1 MTASKPTRL
10 KPRKLLGVL
19 AFLRA
24 YPRPVAISIA
34 LLLVNIAVELSLP
47 QILGSAITQLRWHI
61 EWRATLDLRAYV
73 LLLIALVLIRAGNG
87 ILLGPIR
94 NRLIQRTLGDIR
106 AAIYDSLQRLAFR
119 YHDRSNTG
127 ELISRSTT
135 DVLRLQDFL
144 FACLFLSFDIVVALL
159 LTVALMF
166 TISAVLGILTVL
178 TLVPTIALI
187 AVFAAKLQPQWRKV
201 HDLHGAMT
209 TVIQENIAGVRVVK
223 AFAKESAEIKKFSD
237 RKEQFL
243 GTLLDTVNYWAARV
257 PFAQFIFGL
266 GLPLALWIGGG
277 QVIQGDLAIG
287 DLAKVVFYLMAIG
300 HRVGMVGQFTNILQ
314 NASASAERILE
325 IVNEPQVIRS
335 GKRALPGF
343 MQATEPPVAPP
354 KTGASGPR
362 NVRRS
367 FAGTSSHGAVAALR
381 KFRHFFFL
389 SLRRR
394 SGERTEERGVQ
405 VSSSPRPS
413 PPSDGGEGVLSIAV
427 APLSP
432 EADHPERFGHVQFDR
447 VSFNYSDGKSSL
459 ADVSFV
465 AEPGQTVA
473 IVGPTGSGKTTLVNL
488 IPRFYDTSSG
498 RVLVDGVDVRE
509 LNLGQLRRSVS
520 VIFQETFLFSAT
532 VAENIAYGRPEAGR
546 SEIEES
552 ARAAQAHE
560 FILQLEDGYDTVV
573 GERGVT
579 LSGGQKQRIAIAR
592 AFLMNPRILILDD
605 ATASV
610 DSGTERLIRAAMS
623 GLSAGRTTFV
633 IAHRFSTV
641 QHADQILVLNEG
653 RIAGRG
659 THQELI
665 QLGGF
670 YCEIFEQQIKR

>member
-1 MTASKPTRL
+1 MTESKPTQ
-10 KPRKLLGVL
+10 PRVQPRNLLGVL

-24 YPRPVAISIA
+24 YPAAVVLSVS
-34 LLLVNIAVELSLP
+34 LLLVNIAIELCLP
-47 QILGSAITQLRWHI
+47 QILGSAITQLRWHT
-61 EWRATLDLRAYV
+61 EWGAKLDLQACV
-73 LLLIALVLIRAGNG
+73 LLFVSLVLVRAGNG

-106 AAIYDSLQRLAFR
+106 AAIYESLQRLAFR

-144 FACLFLSFDIVVALL
+144 FACLFLSFDIAVALV
-159 LTVALMF
+159 LTVALIF
-166 TISAVLGILTVL
+166 ATSTLLGVL
-178 TLVPTIALI
+178 TLLTLIPTIALI
-187 AVFAAKLQPQWRKV
+187 AYFATKLQPQWRKV

-223 AFAKESAEIKKFSD
+223 AFARESAEVNKFRA

-243 GTLLDTVNYWAARV
+243 GTLLDAVNYWAARV

-266 GLPLALWIGGG
+266 GLPLALWAGGRL
-277 QVIQGDLAIG
+277 VIRGDLAIG

-300 HRVGMVGQFTNILQ
+300 YRVGMVGQFTNIIQ

-325 IVNEPQVIRS
+325 IIHEPQVIKS
-335 GKRALPGF
+335 GTRDLPGLALSTDRPTPNPSQEGSSSSSGSYRF
-343 MQATEPPVAPP
+343 PSWEGLGVGSESQSIRKSVGGDCRPPAMSVP
-354 KTGASGPR
+354 ASGTE
-362 NVRRS
+362 
-367 FAGTSSHGAVAALR
+367 AG
-381 KFRHFFFL
+381 
-389 SLRRR
+389 
-394 SGERTEERGVQ
+394 
-405 VSSSPRPS
+405 PS
-413 PPSDGGEGVLSIAV
+413 Q
-427 APLSP
+427 
-432 EADHPERFGHVQFDR
+432 RFGHVQFDH
-447 VSFNYSDGKSSL
+447 VSLNYSDGKASL
-459 ADVSFV
+459 ADVSFE
-465 AEPGQTVA
+465 AEPGQTFAV
-473 IVGPTGSGKTTLVNL
+473 VGPTGSGKTTLVNL
-488 IPRFYDTSSG
+488 IPRFYDASGG

-509 LNLGQLRRSVS
+509 LKLRQLRRGVS

-532 VAENIAYGRPEAGR
+532 VAENIAYGRPDAGR
-546 SEIEES
+546 KEIEAS

-560 FILQLEDGYDTVV
+560 FVVELEDGYDTLV

-610 DSGTERLIRAAMS
+610 DSKTERLIRAAMTE
-623 GLSAGRTTFV
+623 LSAGRTTFV

-653 RIAGRG
+653 SIVERG
-659 THQELI
+659 THNELI
-665 QLGGF
+665 GCGGF
-670 YCEIFEQQIKR
+670 YSEIFEQQIRR

>member
-1 MTASKPTRL
+1 M
-10 KPRKLLGVL
+10 RKSDETPFPHL
-19 AFLRA
+19 
-24 YPRPVAISIA
+24 S
-34 LLLVNIAVELSLP
+34 LSLP
-47 QILGSAITQLRWHI
+47 T
-61 EWRATLDLRAYV
+61 
-73 LLLIALVLIRAGNG
+73 
-87 ILLGPIR
+87 
-94 NRLIQRTLGDIR
+94 
-106 AAIYDSLQRLAFR
+106 
-119 YHDRSNTG
+119 
-127 ELISRSTT
+127 
-135 DVLRLQDFL
+135 
-144 FACLFLSFDIVVALL
+144 
-159 LTVALMF
+159 
-166 TISAVLGILTVL
+166 
-178 TLVPTIALI
+178 
-187 AVFAAKLQPQWRKV
+187 
-201 HDLHGAMT
+201 
-209 TVIQENIAGVRVVK
+209 
-223 AFAKESAEIKKFSD
+223 
-237 RKEQFL
+237 
-243 GTLLDTVNYWAARV
+243 
-257 PFAQFIFGL
+257 
-266 GLPLALWIGGG
+266 
-277 QVIQGDLAIG
+277 
-287 DLAKVVFYLMAIG
+287 
-300 HRVGMVGQFTNILQ
+300 
-314 NASASAERILE
+314 ER
-325 IVNEPQVIRS
+325 
-335 GKRALPGF
+335 F
-343 MQATEPPVAPP
+343 
-354 KTGASGPR
+354 
-362 NVRRS
+362 
-367 FAGTSSHGAVAALR
+367 ALR
-381 KFRHFFFL
+381 
-389 SLRRR
+389 
-394 SGERTEERGVQ
+394 
-405 VSSSPRPS
+405 
-413 PPSDGGEGVLSIAV
+413 PPQQ
-427 APLSP
+427 
-432 EADHPERFGHVQFDR
+432 FGHVQFDR
-447 VSFNYSDGKSSL
+447 VSFNYSDGRSSL

-465 AEPGQTVA
+465 AEPGQTIA

-665 QLGGF
+665 QRGGF